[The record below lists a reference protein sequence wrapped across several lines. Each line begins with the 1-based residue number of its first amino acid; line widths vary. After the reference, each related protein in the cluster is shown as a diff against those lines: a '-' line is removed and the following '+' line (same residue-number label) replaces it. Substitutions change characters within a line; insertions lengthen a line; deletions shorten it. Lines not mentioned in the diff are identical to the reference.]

1 MRAIWCIGLWL
12 GILLGGCDKE
22 EYFFSLSR
30 QSLVFEWKGGV
41 AKEVTVTSNSPWE
54 VAVLPAWLSL
64 QAKEGDNSTVLSF
77 TAEPNE
83 GDSSR
88 FCRVEFHTE
97 GKEEILVITQL
108 SQEELAF
115 WEDTLRVGF
124 TPTDTVAK
132 IEANVIYSVNVAE
145 DWVQVAEGNTNE
157 FELKSA
163 SAEEYIR
170 IEVNENTSRETRIAT
185 VVISN
190 PEYNLRDTLTV
201 IQEGNPQ
208 EYYADGTCVQWQ
220 QADYP
225 EGANLVFMGDGFT
238 WENLTVGGYY
248 ETCLKKA
255 VEHFF
260 SIEPYKTYRNCFN
273 VYMVAAVSEEAG
285 VGNSNQPGKIRN
297 KFESVYGMG
306 TAITCNNDLVFKY
319 ARKIEN
325 LPEGKPLTVVLV
337 LNDDKYAGTAVLYA
351 DGNSIALCPMST
363 EDAPNDFEG
372 IVHHEAGGHAFGFLC
387 DEYVYYQ
394 QPIPANRK
402 QEVLAWQELGFQMNL
417 DFTGNA
423 STVLWKDF
431 IGQTGYEEAG
441 IYEGGFEYQYGVWRS
456 EENSCMNN
464 NIPYYNVQSRWSIVQ
479 RIMQL
484 SGQTCSIEEFMAR
497 DLAVPPAIVSKACV
511 TQEFVPLGKPQWIF
525 EPSE

>member
-1 MRAIWCIGLWL
+1 MSVI
-12 GILLGGCDKE
+12 
-22 EYFFSLSR
+22 
-30 QSLVFEWKGGV
+30 
-41 AKEVTVTSNSPWE
+41 
-54 VAVLPAWLSL
+54 PAWLLFKTVNNTEESIIYISAKKNTTDTSRICHISFL
-64 QAKEGDNSTVLSF
+64 ASDCKETLEVTQKAKEILKFSLERDTVFFSNSELVVEVENNVQYGIHVSEKWLSVVKENNTSISINAYTKPKF
-77 TAEPNE
+77 TLKIDAN
-83 GDSSR
+83 
-88 FCRVEFHTE
+88 
-97 GKEEILVITQL
+97 IA
-108 SQEELAF
+108 QEE
-115 WEDTLRVGF
+115 RK
-124 TPTDTVAK
+124 AK
-132 IEANVIYSVNVAE
+132 
-145 DWVQVAEGNTNE
+145 
-157 FELKSA
+157 
-163 SAEEYIR
+163 
-170 IEVNENTSRETRIAT
+170 

-190 PEYNLRDTLTV
+190 ERCGLFDTLTIV
-201 IQEGNPQ
+201 QTGNPQ

-225 EGANLVFMGDGFT
+225 EGASLVFMGDGFT

-285 VGNSNQPGKIRN
+285 IGNSNQPGKIKN

-306 TAITCNNDLVFKY
+306 TAISCNNDLVFEY

-325 LPEGKPLTVVLV
+325 LPEGKPVTVVLV

-464 NIPYYNVQSRWSIVQ
+464 NISYYNVQSRWSIVQ